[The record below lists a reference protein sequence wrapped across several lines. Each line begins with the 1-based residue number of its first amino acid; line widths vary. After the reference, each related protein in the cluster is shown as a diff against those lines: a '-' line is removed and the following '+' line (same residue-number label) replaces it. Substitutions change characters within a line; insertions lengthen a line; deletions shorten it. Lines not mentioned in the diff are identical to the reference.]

1 MPLQLNATHLYPHLA
16 ALRMKCLRYL
26 SCDPPAMPLM
36 RMSTGASSGI
46 VRQCSASRLRS
57 TVRPWSGMARRNGG
71 AVASK
76 STSHPVPPLPHP
88 PAPPP
93 PATPITP
100 GTPSGD
106 NAESPGPPANA
117 FVLEPAADAPYCN
130 CAMMSSI
137 RSRSRLASRSSARRL
152 SSSFTTTAPSDAIVF
167 STSSSPGYGGTA
179 IGQSRVTCPPS
190 GIRSTSRWYSM
201 GRFSRSSDATMV
213 HACLFLRTSTA
224 SYGS

>member
-1 MPLQLNATHLYPHLA
+1 MATAPAVRALALFAQKVGQDVGAQRPPHGEEFRVWPSTVYFVDDGANVARKRRGIKLGGGEGGEFAVPLQLKATHLYPHLA
-16 ALRMKCLRYL
+16 ALHAKCLRYL

-57 TVRPWSGMARRNGG
+57 TVRPWSGMARRNGR

-106 NAESPGPPANA
+106 KARVAGPEAQ
-117 FVLEPAADAPYCN
+117 
-130 CAMMSSI
+130 
-137 RSRSRLASRSSARRL
+137 RL
-152 SSSFTTTAPSDAIVF
+152 SSSQPRMRRTA
-167 STSSSPGYGGTA
+167 TA
-179 IGQSRVTCPPS
+179 R
-190 GIRSTSRWYSM
+190 
-201 GRFSRSSDATMV
+201 
-213 HACLFLRTSTA
+213 
-224 SYGS
+224 